1 MNINENIPAK
11 MLHARPLRRDYTGSV
26 SLKTTDHCVKKSLL
40 SEYTAEGPPKVK
52 PELTIFENEQFL
64 LELSGVLSAKECAEI
79 IKNADKCMFENMSEK
94 YRFGK
99 QRDGSRLLAL
109 DKSLAES
116 LWPSI
121 HGVLFNEIVDKGVS
135 TQPLGFDVTRGVW
148 DLHGLNEA
156 MRINKYSGKTK
167 GFFGPHKDAQFCPNG
182 DERSIMTLLI
192 YLNEDFKGGETCF
205 YFPKDST
212 LSSKDLTVK
221 EEIELHGGLK
231 KGYECVKIVPKVG
244 HAVLSSQSILHEAL
258 PVRNGTKYILKT
270 DVVVKRSL
278 KEFGFAIEEWEKK
291 DYLTCLDYFRS
302 AQQKE
307 LDKNF
312 DVASDLFEK
321 ALSIRYS
328 YPGGIYQTPKKI
340 NTSGYK
346 RLPLEVWFHVFRF
359 LSGHDAQNLVYAYP
373 ELNFVMARFE
383 QRRRNKAPKLTDA
396 PYIPK
401 LRFRKGIVSSF
412 VFPDAHFFYENKKEC
427 CRVAALYSFFLLSH
441 SPHDSVYTVRY
452 NPDTQEVCV
461 VALETFLTDVFYGQ
475 RCYGS
480 VYNVRQQDSKT
491 KDPKKD
497 FETSVDRNHMLM
509 RHGAEFTGVEL
520 PDSFYT
526 KSTVYDTGEDEDNDG
541 GGGDDD
547 DDDDDDSDD
556 DCCGDNYHVKN
567 GRDDNGDDDDDE
579 CDDDDSDDKD
589 CHNDNYPVKNGH
601 DDNGDDDDNDDRHDD
616 DHSDNHDNDA
626 DHDNDHDDVG
636 NDDSGN
642 GDNERGGRKNGVYH
656 DNIFPFYYDID
667 ESFPMENV
675 LRDMLIWADRI
686 KSMHLDEEIDEDIL
700 NDLEGSD
707 QYFEAI
713 GKRMNGSSAALVS
726 RLKTPLSFERHQV
739 CVCFMG
745 PNADSCNKLDIDCS
759 TEYFNHLVFDFEQSQ
774 LNVKFHDGYFVE
786 DIGQEEY
793 ATESYEQAVL
803 RDMAS
808 FGCMGELIRAEVNI
822 EPVLSSDTAFDHA
835 SCRCG
840 HPRFEVEEH
849 YNLKR
854 YPHLTS
860 ISLYAKEKDG
870 KMAVWTVYNGI
881 VAL

>member
-1 MNINENIPAK
+1 MNISKNIPAK

-40 SEYTAEGPPKVK
+40 PEYTAKGPAKVK

-135 TQPLGFDVTRGVW
+135 KQPLGFDVTRGVW

-231 KGYECVKIVPKVG
+231 KGYECIKIVPKVG

-278 KEFGFAIEEWEKK
+278 KEFGFAVEEWEKK

-307 LDKNF
+307 LDENF

-340 NTSGYK
+340 DTSGYK

-373 ELNFVMARFE
+373 ELNFVMAKFE
-383 QRRRNKAPKLTDA
+383 QRRRNGAPKLSDA

-401 LRFRKGIVSSF
+401 IRFQKGVVTSF
-412 VFPDAHFFYENKKEC
+412 VFPDAHFFYENRKEC
-427 CRVAALYSFFLLSH
+427 CRVAATYSFFLLGH
-441 SPHDSVYTVRY
+441 SARDDVYMVRY
-452 NPDTQEVCV
+452 NPDTQEVCS
-461 VALETFLTDVFYGQ
+461 VALETFLNDVFYGQ

-480 VYNVRQQDSKT
+480 VYNVQQQDAHT
-491 KDPKKD
+491 RDPKKD
-497 FETSVDRNHMLM
+497 FEASVDRNYMLM
-509 RHGAEFTGVEL
+509 KHGAEFTGVEL

-526 KSTVYDTGEDEDNDG
+526 KSSVYLIDDEDDVDAYIA
-541 GGGDDD
+541 DDD
-547 DDDDDDSDD
+547 DD
-556 DCCGDNYHVKN
+556 
-567 GRDDNGDDDDDE
+567 
-579 CDDDDSDDKD
+579 
-589 CHNDNYPVKNGH
+589 
-601 DDNGDDDDNDDRHDD
+601 GDDDDNNED
-616 DHSDNHDNDA
+616 DNHNDN
-626 DHDNDHDDVG
+626 NGVG
-636 NDDSGN
+636 EGKKD
-642 GDNERGGRKNGVYH
+642 KVYH
-656 DNIFPFYYDID
+656 DNVLPFYFWD
-667 ESFPMENV
+667 EVVSFSIEKV
-675 LRDMLIWADRI
+675 FQDMLMFAD
-686 KSMHLDEEIDEDIL
+686 KSKQMYEEEEVGNKDIFKYLD
-700 NDLEGSD
+700 GAG

-713 GKRMNGSSAALVS
+713 EEPMNGPSGAFVS
-726 RLKTPLSFERHQV
+726 RLKAPLSFDHGQV
-739 CVCFMG
+739 CICYMG
-745 PNADSCNKLDIDCS
+745 PNEDSCEKLDKDCM

-774 LNVKFHDGYFVE
+774 LNVEFHEGHFEE
-786 DIGQEEY
+786 DLGNELYEP
-793 ATESYEQAVL
+793 ESYEQAIL
-803 RDMAS
+803 HDMAS
-808 FGCMGELIRAEVNI
+808 FGCTGELIRAEVNI
-822 EPVLSSDTAFDHA
+822 EPLLSSADTSFNHA
-835 SCRCG
+835 SCQCG

-860 ISLYAKEKDG
+860 ISLYGKEKDG
-870 KMAVWTVYNGI
+870 KMIVWTVYNGI

>member
-1 MNINENIPAK
+1 MLEYSNSSIEETGEGKYISETV

-26 SLKTTDHCVKKSLL
+26 SLKTTDHCIKRSLL
-40 SEYTAEGPPKVK
+40 PAYTPKVPAKVK
-52 PELTIFENEQFL
+52 PELTIFDNEQFL
-64 LELSGVLSAKECAEI
+64 LELSGVLSSEECAEI
-79 IKNADKCMFENMSEK
+79 INNADKCMFENMNEK

-121 HGVLFNEIVDKGVS
+121 RRVLFDEIVDKGVS

-148 DLHGLNEA
+148 DLHDLNEA
-156 MRINKYSGKTK
+156 MRVNKYSGKTK

-192 YLNEDFKGGETCF
+192 YLSEDFKGGQTCF
-205 YFPKDST
+205 YFPKDPM
-212 LSSKDLTVK
+212 LSSKGLTIK
-221 EEIELHGGLK
+221 EEIKLRGGLT

-258 PVRNGTKYILKT
+258 PVKDGTKYILKT

-278 KEFGFAIEEWEKK
+278 KEFGFAVEEREKK

-302 AQQKE
+302 AQQEE
-307 LDKNF
+307 LEQNF

-328 YPGGIYQTPKKI
+328 YPGCIDQKPEKV

-373 ELNFVMARFE
+373 ELNFVLAKFE
-383 QRRRNKAPKLTDA
+383 QRRRSDAPKLFDA

-401 LRFRKGIVSSF
+401 LRFHKGVVSSF
-412 VFPDAHFFYENKKEC
+412 VFPDAHFFCEKKTEC
-427 CRVAALYSFFLLSH
+427 CRVAAMYSFFLLSH
-441 SPHDSVYTVRY
+441 SPQDDVYMVRY
-452 NPDTQEVCV
+452 NPDTQDVCA
-461 VALETFLTDVFYGQ
+461 VALETLLTDVFYGQ

-480 VYNVRQQDSKT
+480 VYNVRQQDSHV
-491 KDPKKD
+491 KDPEKD
-497 FETSVDRNHMLM
+497 FEASVDRNYMLLK
-509 RHGAEFTGVEL
+509 HGAEFTGVEL

-526 KSTVYDTGEDEDNDG
+526 KSTVYDTGEDSDG
-541 GGGDDD
+541 FG
-547 DDDDDDSDD
+547 SDD
-556 DCCGDNYHVKN
+556 DAVNNAEK
-567 GRDDNGDDDDDE
+567 
-579 CDDDDSDDKD
+579 
-589 CHNDNYPVKNGH
+589 
-601 DDNGDDDDNDDRHDD
+601 
-616 DHSDNHDNDA
+616 
-626 DHDNDHDDVG
+626 
-636 NDDSGN
+636 
-642 GDNERGGRKNGVYH
+642 H
-656 DNIFPFYYDID
+656 DNILPFYYEVDD
-667 ESFPMENV
+667 SFPIENV
-675 LRDMLIWADRI
+675 FRDMLMSAD
-686 KSMHLDEEIDEDIL
+686 KMNSMYVEEEPDDENDIL
-700 NDLEGSD
+700 KDLCGAEK
-707 QYFEAI
+707 YFEAI
-713 GKRMNGSSAALVS
+713 TEPMDGSSAAFVT
-726 RLKTPLSFERHQV
+726 RLKAPLSFECHKV
-739 CVCFMG
+739 CICFMG
-745 PNADSCNKLDIDCS
+745 PSEESWDKLDSACL
-759 TEYFNHLVFDFEQSQ
+759 TEFFNHLVFDFKKSQ
-774 LNVKFHDGYFVE
+774 LDVKFDDDDFVE
-786 DIGQEEY
+786 DIGNEDY
-793 ATESYEQAVL
+793 GAESYEQAVF

-822 EPVLSSDTAFDHA
+822 EPLLSSADTAFNHA
-835 SCRCG
+835 SCQCG

-860 ISLYAKEKDG
+860 VALYAKEKDG
-870 KMAVWTVYNGI
+870 KMVVSTVYNGI